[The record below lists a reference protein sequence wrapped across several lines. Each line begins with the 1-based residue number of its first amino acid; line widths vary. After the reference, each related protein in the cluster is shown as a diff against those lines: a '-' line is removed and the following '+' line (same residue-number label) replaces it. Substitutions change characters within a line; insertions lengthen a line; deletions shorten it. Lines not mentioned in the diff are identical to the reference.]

1 MHIRI
6 PGLFHTLACAVFIAL
21 CAQLA
26 GCGGFPVQPQ
36 VHEESGARPEI
47 AADPGA
53 EALRVAQQM
62 LGVPYQNGGAA
73 PEGFDCSGLVAYSYA
88 QTGITLPRTA
98 REQYAHTRPV
108 TVNELRPGD
117 LVFFRLK
124 SSTVSHVGI
133 YQGKRKF
140 IHAPVTGK
148 GVTIASLDNR
158 YWRERW
164 VRGGRIEL
172 NPA

>member
-1 MHIRI
+1 MRI
-6 PGLFHTLACAVFIAL
+6 HGLFHPLTCVIFIAL
-21 CAQLA
+21 CAQLV

-36 VHEESGARPEI
+36 VHEEGDVRPAI
-47 AADPGA
+47 AAGPGA

-62 LGVPYQNGGAA
+62 LGVPYQNGGAG
-73 PEGFDCSGLVAYSYA
+73 PEGFDCSGLVVYSYA
-88 QTGITLPRTA
+88 QTGITLPRTV

-108 TVNELRPGD
+108 TINELRLGD

-133 YQGKRKF
+133 YQGQRKF
-140 IHAPVTGK
+140 IHAPLTGK
-148 GVTIASLDNR
+148 VVSSASLDNR

-164 VRGGRIEL
+164 VRGGRI
-172 NPA
+172 PAPSS

>member
-1 MHIRI
+1 MPIRT
-6 PGLFHTLACAVFIAL
+6 PGFFHTLACAVFITL
-21 CAQLA
+21 CTQLV

-36 VHEESGARPEI
+36 VQKEGGVRPES
-47 AADPGA
+47 AAGSGA

-62 LGVPYQNGGAA
+62 LGVPYRNGGAGPA
-73 PEGFDCSGLVAYSYA
+73 GFDCSGLVAYSYA
-88 QTGITLPRTA
+88 QTGVALPRTA

-108 TVNELRPGD
+108 SIDELRPGD

-133 YQGKRKF
+133 YQGTRKF
-140 IHAPVTGK
+140 IHAPATGK
-148 GVTIASLDNR
+148 AVMIASLDNR

-164 VRGGRIEL
+164 VRGGRI
-172 NPA
+172 PAPSS